1 MTSESDH
8 GLKNLFGSVPD
19 EASQTPAA
27 RPAAP
32 KRDASP
38 EPAPSD
44 TPPGREERHG
54 LAGFDTPAAAAP
66 PPRSPAPAAPTS
78 DPAPDQGAPGIL
90 GVPQAPPV
98 TASQAVPEPA
108 PLAAAPTVPAGSVAS
123 GPGPA
128 LSVVLVAET
137 ATEAGRTIDALR
149 RQTAAR
155 GTEVILVAQD
165 ADPLSPGDLA
175 GLSVVVPAPGE
186 TYGAR
191 AARGVAAARGD
202 LVALLD
208 PYVFPAG
215 DWAEQVAHHRHDR
228 FAALGSALG
237 NANPRSRHS
246 WSHML
251 LEYGDWR
258 EGTDGTPRHL
268 PARNLVF
275 RRDALEDR
283 DDLAA
288 LLDRE
293 GALTAALVQD
303 GLPLAQEPSARLAVL
318 NPSRLG
324 ETLRA
329 RYAAGR
335 LDAAR
340 WREGMKAPRRIARAG
355 RALLGGYGRYK
366 RDRAKLFSGDA
377 AVSPKQHGSAVL
389 LALLSEGAGRA
400 MGFLAGPGQAARV
413 REELMR
419 DRFATLNKTDR
430 RQFGAKT

>member
-19 EASQTPAA
+19 EAPKTPAA
-27 RPAAP
+27 APSATPAAP
-32 KRDASP
+32 KP
-38 EPAPSD
+38 KPAPRTGD
-44 TPPGREERHG
+44 DHG
-54 LAGFDTPAAAAP
+54 LTGLG
-66 PPRSPAPAAPTS
+66 APAGAR
-78 DPAPDQGAPGIL
+78 PADAPGDVPHDAGGPSIL
-90 GVPQAPPV
+90 GVPTLTPDAP
-98 TASQAVPEPA
+98 TPA
-108 PLAAAPTVPAGSVAS
+108 PTTPLPAAPLSS
-123 GPGPA
+123 GLGPS
-128 LSVVLVAET
+128 LSVVIVA
-137 ATEAGRTIDALR
+137 ARAQEAGRTLDALR
-149 RQTAAR
+149 RQTAAP
-155 GTEVILVAQD
+155 GTEAILVTEAGE
-165 ADPLSPGDLA
+165 APPAGDLA
-175 GLSVVVPAPGE
+175 GLSLVAAAPDE

-191 AARGVAAARGD
+191 AARGIAAAKGD

-215 DWAEQVAHHRHDR
+215 DWAEQVAGHRHDR

-258 EGTDGTPRHL
+258 EGTGGTPQHL

-275 RRDALEDR
+275 RRDVLEGR

-293 GALTAALVQD
+293 GALTAALTQD
-303 GLPLAQEPSARLAVL
+303 GLPLAQEPGARLAVL
-318 NPSRLG
+318 NPSRLR

-340 WREGMKAPRRIARAG
+340 WREGMKAPKRVARAG
-355 RALLGGYGRYK
+355 RALVGGYGRYK

-413 REELMR
+413 REDLMR
-419 DRFATLNKTDR
+419 DRFATLNRTDR
-430 RQFGAKT
+430 RQFGAER